1 MTHRVGTVVAVL
13 GTTQTLAW
21 ASSFYLPAIL
31 AVPIAQALGIA
42 PTLFFGLFSGALL
55 LSAATAPLVGQLIDR
70 HGGRAVL
77 AASNLVLSAGL
88 ALLGLAQ
95 GVLSL
100 AIAWAVL
107 GVGMAMGLYD
117 PAFAALTRLYG
128 RAARAP
134 ITGITLIAGFAST
147 IGWPASAW
155 FEHEFGWREAC
166 LIWAALN
173 LLVAMPL
180 NWWAIPKAPPLPE
193 TSEASGNTVEPEAPR
208 GAMLILAFFFSATR
222 FISGAFSAHLPGLL
236 QGAGAT
242 EVAAIAAG
250 ALVGPAQ
257 VGARLVEFGLLRSF
271 HPLVSARI
279 AAVLHPIGAGFLV
292 VFGPAAAALFAIFH
306 GAGNGMITIAKGTLP
321 LAIFGPAGYGLR
333 NGLLS
338 VPTRIAESSAPL
350 LFGLLIDGIGVN
362 AVLVSAGLCLAA
374 FASLLL
380 LRVRTATS
388 TAPAASD

>member
-1 MTHRVGTVVAVL
+1 M
-13 GTTQTLAW
+13 
-21 ASSFYLPAIL
+21 
-31 AVPIAQALGIA
+31 
-42 PTLFFGLFSGALL
+42 FFGLFSGALL
-55 LSAATAPLVGQLIDR
+55 LSAGTAPWVGQLIDR
-70 HGGRAVL
+70 HGGRTVL
-77 AASNLVLSAGL
+77 TLSNLVLAGGL
-88 ALLGLAQ
+88 VLLGLAH
-95 GVLSL
+95 GVASL
-100 AIAWAVL
+100 AVAWVVL
-107 GVGMAMGLYD
+107 GAGMGMGLYD

-128 RAARAP
+128 RDARGP

-155 FEHEFGWREAC
+155 FEHAFGWREAC
-166 LIWAALN
+166 MIWAAFN
-173 LLVAMPL
+173 LFVAMPL
-180 NWWAIPKAPPLPE
+180 NWWALPPAPPLPQP
-193 TSEASGNTVEPEAPR
+193 EAAARDIVEPEAPR

-222 FISGAFSAHLPGLL
+222 FVSGAFSAHLPALL

-242 EVAAIAAG
+242 EIAAIAAG

-257 VGARLVEFGLLRSF
+257 VGARLVEFGFLRSF
-271 HPLVSARI
+271 HPLISARI

-292 VFGPAAAALFAIFH
+292 VFGPVAAVAFAIFH

-338 VPTRIAESSAPL
+338 VPTRVAESSAPL
-350 LFGLLIDGIGVN
+350 LFGLLLDRMGVD

-380 LRVRTATS
+380 LRVRAGAAA
-388 TAPAASD
+388 APAASQLGD